1 MPSASCARLQA
12 LRALV
17 AKERLDGLII
27 PHSDEFLG
35 EYTPACAERLAWL
48 TGFTGSAGSAVVLA
62 NEAAVFSDGRYTT
75 QLDQQVD
82 GACWQRLHSL
92 RTPPAT
98 WLAETAE
105 PGSRIGYDPR
115 IMSQADL
122 RPFAAL
128 DGVTLVA
135 TPCNLIDSLWTDRP
149 ALPDGPAF
157 IHPLN
162 HAGESS
168 ASKRTRIA
176 LTLREAGQDAA
187 VLSDSASIAW
197 LLNIRGSDIP
207 CTPVVLAFA
216 IIHAD
221 ATTDLFIAPGKI
233 PPAVRDW
240 LGPDI
245 RTHDPAE
252 MEQVLASLSGRTV
265 GVDPASNAVW
275 FGQCL
280 ERHGAM
286 VRETPDPCLL
296 PKACKND
303 TEQAG
308 MRTAHLRDG
317 IALCRF
323 LHWLDTDGHNATEL
337 EAASRLDAFRA
348 EGAGYVEQSFPA
360 ISGAGP
366 NGAII
371 HYRVTGQSDRRLED
385 NEVYLIDSGGQYP
398 EGTTDVTRTV
408 WTGPGV
414 PPDDLKKVFTRV
426 LKGNIR
432 LGQARF
438 PIGTAGFA
446 LDALARYALW
456 QAGLD
461 YDHGTGHGV
470 GSFLSVHEGPAR
482 IAKSPNTV
490 ALQSGMVLS
499 NEPGFYKPGAYG
511 IRLETL
517 LLVRPVHP
525 PAAQADHNADSGR
538 QFLEFETLTLA
549 PFDRRLIDL
558 AVLGPEDTTLLDSYH
573 ARILQLIGPHL
584 PPGAQKWLAGACLP
598 LNMA

>member
-1 MPSASCARLQA
+1 MPSPSSTRLEA
-12 LRALV
+12 LRALLTD
-17 AKERLDGLII
+17 EGLDGLII

-48 TGFTGSAGSAVVLA
+48 TGFTGSAGSAVVLQ
-62 NEAAVFSDGRYTT
+62 NHAAVFSDGRYTT
-75 QLDQQVD
+75 QLEQQVD
-82 GACWQRLHSL
+82 GACWQRLHSQQ
-92 RTPPAT
+92 TPPAT
-98 WLAETAE
+98 WLADTAG
-105 PGSRIGYDPR
+105 PGARIGYDPR
-115 IMSQADL
+115 VMSQAEL
-122 RPFAAL
+122 RPFTTL

-135 TPCNLIDSLWTDRP
+135 TPTNPIDTLWTDRP
-149 ALPDGPAF
+149 ALPNGPAF

-168 ASKRTRIA
+168 ASKRARIA
-176 LTLREAGQDAA
+176 QALRACGQDAA

-216 IIHAD
+216 LIHAD
-221 ATTDLFIAPGKI
+221 ASADLFIAPGKI
-233 PPAVRDW
+233 PPPVRDW
-240 LGPDI
+240 LGADI
-245 RTHDPAE
+245 RQHDPAD
-252 MEQVLASLSGRTV
+252 MEQILAGLSGRTV

-275 FGQCL
+275 FAQCL
-280 ERHGAM
+280 NSHGAT

-296 PKACKND
+296 PKACKNEV
-303 TEQAG
+303 EQAG
-308 MRTAHLRDG
+308 MRSAHLRDG
-317 IALCRF
+317 VALCRF
-323 LHWLDTDGHNATEL
+323 LHWLDTDGRNTTEL
-337 EAASRLDAFRA
+337 QAAATLDAFRA
-348 EGAGYVEQSFPA
+348 EDPGYVEESFPA

-371 HYRVTGQSDRRLED
+371 HYRVTPQSDRRLEE

-408 WTGPGV
+408 WTGPG
-414 PPDDLKKVFTRV
+414 PAPAGLKEVFTRV

-438 PIGTAGFA
+438 PAGTAGFA

-482 IAKSPNTV
+482 IAKSPVAV
-490 ALQSGMVLS
+490 ALQDGMVLS

-517 LLVRPVHP
+517 LLVRPARP
-525 PAAQADHNADSGR
+525 PAAPPGQVPDSTR

-549 PFDRRLIDL
+549 PFDRRLIDT
-558 AVLGPEDTTLLDSYH
+558 AALGPEDTALLDTYH

-584 PPGAQKWLAGACLP
+584 PQDARKWLEGACLP